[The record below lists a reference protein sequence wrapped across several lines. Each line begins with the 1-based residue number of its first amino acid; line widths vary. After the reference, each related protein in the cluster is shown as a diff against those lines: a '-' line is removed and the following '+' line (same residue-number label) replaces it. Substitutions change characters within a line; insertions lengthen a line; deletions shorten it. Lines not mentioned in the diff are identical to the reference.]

1 MGVGGWE
8 ILVILA
14 VVLVVFGPKRIPEVS
29 RGIGKGMR
37 EIRRVGAE
45 FQRELNLSDVEE
57 RERREV
63 EKVRGADESSRA
75 PREPS

>member
-63 EKVRGADESSRA
+63 EQVRGADESSRA